1 MDPSRKRQM
10 RFTAALTA
18 ALLLATAL
26 AYTSFAGA
34 SATVQPSDL
43 LKKAAAGKTYEL
55 TGTVAKGSWKR
66 NADGLTHEFRVQ
78 DRKGRATVPVRYRG
92 AMPDPFREG
101 REIIVDVTKQ
111 GAGFVGVKDTLIT
124 KCPSKFEAE
133 KPQTR

>member
-1 MDPSRKRQM
+1 MDPSRKRQV

-34 SATVQPSDL
+34 SATVEPSDL
-43 LKKAAAGKTYEL
+43 AKRAVIGKTYEL
-55 TGTVAKGSWKR
+55 TGKVAKNSWRRGK
-66 NADGLTHEFRVQ
+66 DGLTHEFRVQ
-78 DRKGRATVPVRYRG
+78 DRKGSATVAVRYKG

-101 REIIVDVTKQ
+101 REIIVDVKKQ

-133 KPQTR
+133 KPQSR